1 MSAHPP
7 SPLELEFARR
17 YDQAHARVCGDER
30 PLGLGRRLSLWRDEW
45 LVRHALKVA
54 GEPGLILD
62 LACGA
67 GRFWPVLGEHGNR
80 VILAADPSQD
90 MLNHAQTHHPAGLLR
105 RVRTFQS
112 SSFSIGLSA
121 NAVDCIV
128 CLQLFPHIAS
138 SEARLALLDEF
149 HRVSR
154 DSVILAVRIDSR
166 LKGLQDR
173 LLGDHTRQLQPEP
186 WGQTSRARVEAEFKD
201 AGFEVL
207 SHQDFIPGCA
217 AWRVYVLRKQG

>member
-7 SPLELEFARR
+7 SPIELEFVRR

-30 PLGLGRRLSLWRDEW
+30 PLGLGRRLSLWRDER

-54 GEPGLILD
+54 GEPGLLLD
-62 LACGA
+62 VACGA

-90 MLNHAQTHHPAGLLR
+90 MLEHAQTHHPASLLK

-128 CLQLFPHIAS
+128 CLQLFPHVAS
-138 SEARLALLDEF
+138 SEARLALLREF

-154 DSVILAVRIDSR
+154 DAVILAVRLDSR
-166 LKGLQDR
+166 FKAVQER
-173 LLGDHTRQLQPEP
+173 LLGSSTLQLQPASP
-186 WGQTSRARVEAEFKD
+186 LPTSRARVEAEFKE

>member
-7 SPLELEFARR
+7 SPIELEFARR

-30 PLGLGRRLSLWRDEW
+30 PLGLGRRLSLWRDER
-45 LVRHALKVA
+45 LVRRALKVA

-62 LACGA
+62 VACGA

-90 MLNHAQTHHPAGLLR
+90 MLTHARTHHPSSLLN

-128 CLQLFPHIAS
+128 CLQLFPHVAS
-138 SEARLALLDEF
+138 SEARLALLREF

-166 LKGLQDR
+166 FKAVQDW
-173 LLGDHTRQLQPEP
+173 LPGNSALQLQPVARVP
-186 WGQTSRARVEAEFKD
+186 ISRAGIESEFKD

>member
-1 MSAHPP
+1 MSVHPP
-7 SPLELEFARR
+7 SPIELEFVRR

-30 PLGLGRRLSLWRDEW
+30 PLGLTRRLALWRDET
-45 LVRHALKVA
+45 LVRRALKVA

-62 LACGA
+62 VACGA

-90 MLNHAQTHHPAGLLR
+90 MLNHAQTHHPASLLK

-128 CLQLFPHIAS
+128 CLQLFPHVTS
-138 SEARLALLDEF
+138 SEARQALLREF

-154 DSVILAVRIDSR
+154 DSVILAVRLDSR
-166 LKGLQDR
+166 GKALYDR
-173 LLGDHTRQLQPEP
+173 LEGGSSLQLQRVPT
-186 WGQTSRARVEAEFKD
+186 GVVSRARVEAEFKD
-201 AGFEVL
+201 AGFDVL

-217 AWRVYVLRKQG
+217 AWRVYVLSKQG

>member
-1 MSAHPP
+1 MPVHPP
-7 SPLELEFARR
+7 SPIELEFARR

-30 PLGLGRRLSLWRDEW
+30 PPGLGRRLALWRDER
-45 LVRHALKVA
+45 LVRRALKVA

-80 VILAADPSQD
+80 VILAADSSQD
-90 MLNHAQTHHPAGLLR
+90 MLNHAQTHHPASLLR
-105 RVRTFQS
+105 RVKTFHS

-121 NAVDCIV
+121 NAVDCIA
-128 CLQLFPHIAS
+128 CLQLFPHVAS
-138 SEARLALLDEF
+138 SEARRALLGEF

-154 DSVILAVRIDSR
+154 DSVILAVRIASR
-166 LKGLQDR
+166 FKALQQR
-173 LLGDHTRQLQPEP
+173 LRGRRTCAAWAQA
-186 WGQTSRARVEAEFKD
+186 SRTRVEAEFKG
-201 AGFEVL
+201 AGFDVL

-217 AWRVYVLRKQG
+217 AWRVYVLRKRS

>member
-67 GRFWPVLGEHGNR
+67 GRFWPVLGEHSNR

-90 MLNHAQTHHPAGLLR
+90 MLNHAQTHHPASLLR
-105 RVRTFQS
+105 RVRTFPS

-128 CLQLFPHIAS
+128 CLQLFPHVAS
-138 SEARLALLDEF
+138 SEARLALLEEF

-166 LKGLQDR
+166 LKALQER
-173 LLGDHTRQLQPEP
+173 LLDLRQPEPEP
-186 WGQTSRARVEAEFKD
+186 WGQTSRARVEAEFKG